1 MSFISSKLNFN
12 FMFRTKYL
20 LIILLPFFLVSCVD
34 EDSMLGMGMVDQS
47 DLLNVKKYNDFDIT
61 AVISHEGDSLKT
73 SDYRYMTL
81 GTYKDN
87 EFGKVSTSIYTQV
100 SLSST
105 TMDFSSY
112 ALGQSN
118 QADSI
123 VLVIAYN
130 GMFAKDTTITEKK
143 MKIEVFEIS
152 ESFSDTLSYYSNSTL
167 QVDPIPIFSE
177 NIKIAPKAKVVVL
190 GDTLNPQLRVNLGNE
205 FLQKIVNSGSF
216 SSNDEFLNFLKG
228 LHIKL
233 TPLSGEPDDMIAYFD
248 MYSSNSGVMLYYQ
261 DNNNKTQKYNF
272 VFDEASRRFNHI
284 NYDFSQS
291 KISEFSSKR
300 KSSTVSISCNDSIGD
315 RSKIYL
321 ATLGISRA
329 TLNISDLMQW
339 YKDSTQSLG
348 MFNQAM
354 LIIPVNEEYISS
366 IGTNNIP
373 KRIICYTK
381 NSDNQFVYINDAFT
395 SESYMGTYDQ
405 ASKSYR
411 MRITSHLQ
419 NYLNGNIS
427 TSEIY
432 LIPDSKTSS
441 ANRVVLNGPKHS
453 DKPAKIEIIYSR

>member
-1 MSFISSKLNFN
+1 
-12 FMFRTKYL
+12 
-20 LIILLPFFLVSCVD
+20 
-34 EDSMLGMGMVDQS
+34 
-47 DLLNVKKYNDFDIT
+47 
-61 AVISHEGDSLKT
+61 
-73 SDYRYMTL
+73 
-81 GTYKDN
+81 
-87 EFGKVSTSIYTQV
+87 
-100 SLSST
+100 
-105 TMDFSSY
+105 
-112 ALGQSN
+112 
-118 QADSI
+118 
-123 VLVIAYN
+123 
-130 GMFAKDTTITEKK
+130 
-143 MKIEVFEIS
+143 
-152 ESFSDTLSYYSNSTL
+152 
-167 QVDPIPIFSE
+167 
-177 NIKIAPKAKVVVL
+177 
-190 GDTLNPQLRVNLGNE
+190 
-205 FLQKIVNSGSF
+205 
-216 SSNDEFLNFLKG
+216 
-228 LHIKL
+228 
-233 TPLSGEPDDMIAYFD
+233 
-248 MYSSNSGVMLYYQ
+248 
-261 DNNNKTQKYNF
+261 
-272 VFDEASRRFNHI
+272 
-284 NYDFSQS
+284 
-291 KISEFSSKR
+291 
-300 KSSTVSISCNDSIGD
+300 
-315 RSKIYL
+315 
-321 ATLGISRA
+321 LGISRA